1 MAKVKAQ
8 ITIFHIIDIKATHR
22 YYLLQSSTLAKPS
35 KPTTFPPPSG
45 KNLIS
50 DDVIVKTETA
60 LYVFRY
66 NGGFAAKKG
75 ITYTFSTN
83 YSTSNLYVRAYNDF
97 NNIKTYVYS
106 KNSISYTPAEDE
118 YLSFNVYVSSGLP
131 EDIVVQ
137 LEVGTEATSYE
148 PYSDSKWND
157 TEPSYTEGST
167 NSLYFVDCTV
177 FSDDTFIYSDV
188 SLSSSYEASKLAYNK
203 AQNAQ
208 DTANNAQE
216 NIDNL
221 EIGGRNLLLETRNF
235 SDPWFSRNLNETCM
249 PLYDSE
255 NDIWYAKV
263 YHGDSGSWVQYIKQ
277 HLDIE
282 PNQYYTVSLLARKN
296 SDINPYLN
304 VRFDRDAAI
313 TNFYNG
319 YGFIVTS
326 TEWTKFSFT
335 AKTHPDSG
343 DNEPFTIF
351 ASFNATGGNDTG
363 GAISYDTAIDVAFV
377 KLEKGNRAT
386 DWTPAPEDTDQR
398 IDDVSNETYKVI
410 EEQSAN
416 ITNTC
421 EGIVLESLKEYTKT
435 TDFDEF
441 KSVTESELSLIPEK
455 ITASVSETKKQIENI
470 DGQLKEVISKLTKY
484 FTFDIDGLTI
494 GQIDS
499 PFKVIIDNDRYSM
512 MVNGVEVLWL
522 NPDGKSNI
530 PELMITKSLNL
541 FGYVIDQDENGNV
554 NCGYAGE

>member
-1 MAKVKAQ
+1 MTKASAQ
-8 ITIFHIIDIKATHR
+8 ITLHHVIDIKATYR
-22 YYLLQSSTLAKPS
+22 YYLLQGSTLAKPS
-35 KPTTFPPPSG
+35 KPTIFPPPSG

-118 YLSFNVYVSSGLP
+118 YLLFNVYISSGLP

-188 SLSSSYEASKLAYNK
+188 SLSSSYEAAKLAYNK
-203 AQNAQ
+203 AKNAQ

-221 EIGGRNLLLETRNF
+221 EIGGRNLFPNSNGEFVNPYGREYVGIDITDVVKPYADTDQPISISADVTVALNGSIRMYSLGSYAFGKNIIMDITSDKYTRMKLEECYITYR
-235 SDPWFSRNLNETCM
+235 
-249 PLYDSE
+249 E
-255 NDIWYAKV
+255 NDV
-263 YHGDSGSWVQYIKQ
+263 NGDVCTLS
-277 HLDIE
+277 
-282 PNQYYTVSLLARKN
+282 
-296 SDINPYLN
+296 
-304 VRFDRDAAI
+304 
-313 TNFYNG
+313 FYG
-319 YGFIVTS
+319 TY
-326 TEWTKFSFT
+326 
-335 AKTHPDSG
+335 
-343 DNEPFTIF
+343 
-351 ASFNATGGNDTG
+351 DTG
-363 GAISYDTAIDVAFV
+363 VVPTV
-377 KLEKGNRAT
+377 KNVKVEIGTRCT
-386 DWTPAPEDTDQR
+386 DWTPAPEDIDQR
-398 IDDVSNETYKVI
+398 IIDVSNETYKVI

-416 ITNTC
+416 ITTAC